1 MNAQAPVMSVPSLDM
16 NLLATISRPT
26 DGSAEAIRAL
36 RTHVMARHVGLGHR
50 ALAICAPNAEAGCT
64 FVSAN
69 LAVALSQIGVNTL
82 LIDGNM
88 RTPGLDK
95 IFRLPKPRN
104 GLQQCLSSSE
114 SSQYDYGEF
123 IETEFL
129 PDLSIMFS
137 GGVAPNA
144 QELLA
149 SDRFKMMMDACLRDF
164 DATIIDTPPANS
176 CSDVSRI
183 CNVVSY
189 CLIVA
194 RRDKTYVN
202 DMKLLAG
209 QLKAD
214 HAQVIGTV
222 LNDN

>member
-1 MNAQAPVMSVPSLDM
+1 MDLG
-16 NLLATISRPT
+16 LLATISKPT
-26 DGSAEAIRAL
+26 EGAAEAIRAL
-36 RTHVMARHVGLGHR
+36 RTHVMTRHVGAGHR
-50 ALAICAPNAEAGCT
+50 ALAVCGASARVGCT
-64 FVSAN
+64 FVAAN
-69 LAVALSQIGVNTL
+69 LAVSLSQIGVSTL

-88 RTPGLDK
+88 REPGLDRV
-95 IFRLPKPRN
+95 FRLPRPRS
-104 GLQQCLSSSE
+104 GLQQCLAEPNGSYSE
-114 SSQYDYGEF
+114 YGEF
-123 IETEFL
+123 IEPEVL
-129 PDLSIMFS
+129 PNLSVMFA
-137 GGVAPNA
+137 GGQAPNA

-149 SDRFKMMMDACLRDF
+149 SGRFKTMMDACLRDF

-176 CSDVSRI
+176 CSDVNRI

-202 DMKLLAG
+202 DVKLLAS

-214 HAQVIGTV
+214 HAEVIGSV